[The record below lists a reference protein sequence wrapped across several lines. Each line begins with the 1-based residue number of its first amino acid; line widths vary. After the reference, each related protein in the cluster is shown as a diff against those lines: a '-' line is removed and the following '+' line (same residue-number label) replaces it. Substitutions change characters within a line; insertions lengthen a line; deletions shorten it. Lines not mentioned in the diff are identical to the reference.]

1 MTEIKRSGQQSG
13 QTLVS
18 CLSGTSTPAPC
29 SCMWLGYDLA
39 ESLSLAK
46 AIQEP
51 QSFRH
56 CWSTLTFFPE
66 FQKPR
71 RRCYGFLLP
80 HCTPRPEPHNGE
92 CSIHSQHASC
102 PGHGC
107 LRPGGFSQAND
118 GLERVGPLSVA
129 GAGQALAFLMWC
141 KLQPRIFSPGTQMPT
156 LIYSMRTE
164 QPQGQEPGINSE
176 ASLIGLIIKVSDT
189 LSCWQY
195 F

>member
-71 RRCYGFLLP
+71 RRCYGFLLS

-129 GAGQALAFLMWC
+129 VGEGS
-141 KLQPRIFSPGTQMPT
+141 RGVGNEV
-156 LIYSMRTE
+156 R
-164 QPQGQEPGINSE
+164 GGINYTE
-176 ASLIGLIIKVSDT
+176 KDLQIPPAQWLGLGSRI
-189 LSCWQY
+189 
-195 F
+195 